1 MDEEWKN
8 ALDGFAAV
16 WQRVNTPA
24 EPVLLPPAKPD
35 GTALLRRFLSEE
47 AGRAADYAA
56 IAGLTAG
63 RGAETLRSLATD
75 CRQCRKRLETAYFLL
90 SGDAFLPEFRRLPP
104 DGFLGYLR
112 RAYLNE
118 LAGEQRYG
126 AAAERTPPGE
136 LRSLYEELTGHCA
149 RRRERV
155 RGLVQG
161 ILK

>member
-24 EPVLLPPAKPD
+24 EPVLLPPTKPD

-90 SGDAFLPEFRRLPP
+90 SGEALLPELSRLPP

-118 LAGEQRYG
+118 LAAERQYA
-126 AAAERTPPGE
+126 AAAEETRPGE
-136 LRSLYEELTGHCA
+136 LHSLFEELTGHCA

-161 ILK
+161 ILR